1 MIPKKLREDS
11 STTSFSEN
19 DVFLEGLKS
28 DDCRSTLVICF
39 TNIQEKIE
47 ELFIMFRKNNETQIK
62 AKSNLKTWPIQFDEY
77 EKERLEGE
85 ARIVKLESKIVYF
98 LNLLLK
104 LKSWNIQ
111 LTEWSNIQDVTQ
123 Y

>member
-1 MIPKKLREDS
+1 MTPKKLREDS

-47 ELFIMFRKNNETQIK
+47 ELLIMFRKNNETQIK

-77 EKERLEGE
+77 EKEKVRRG
-85 ARIVKLESKIVYF
+85 S
-98 LNLLLK
+98 
-104 LKSWNIQ
+104 
-111 LTEWSNIQDVTQ
+111 
-123 Y
+123 